1 MHMTSRL
8 RIITKLCMARK
19 LKPTHTGEVLIE
31 DFLKPLGLSEYFLAK
46 NISVSPRRINE
57 IVRGTRAVTADTA
70 LRFGKFFGTSPHFWL
85 ALQAQYELAIQQDAL
100 GRTLQRHVKTLKTA
114 Q

>member
-1 MHMTSRL
+1 MYGEKTETHSSR
-8 RIITKLCMARK
+8 RSSYRGFFEAAWFV
-19 LKPTHTGEVLIE
+19 GV
-31 DFLKPLGLSEYFLAK
+31 FLAK